1 MSVTKLAKDEY
12 VRLEVFVKIC
22 CASNVDIGDI
32 VEVTK
37 GD

>member
-12 VRLEVFVKIC
+12 VRLEVFLKIC
-22 CASNVDIGDI
+22 YALNVDIGDI
-32 VEVTK
+32 TEVTN